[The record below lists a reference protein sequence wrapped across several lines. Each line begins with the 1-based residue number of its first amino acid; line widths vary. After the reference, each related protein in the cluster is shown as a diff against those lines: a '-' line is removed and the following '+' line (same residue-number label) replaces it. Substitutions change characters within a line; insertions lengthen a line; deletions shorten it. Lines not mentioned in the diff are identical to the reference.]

1 VNEAT
6 VVVRSTKNKDVLS
19 VVRDV
24 LARLDWHAIV
34 PSDSKVVI
42 KVNLCS
48 PLLEHIAT
56 ADTSPELIEATCIL
70 LRERT
75 PNVAIVE
82 AHSYRYPAEKAF
94 ENTGMYALGERLGV
108 SVVNLSKERCRDVGN
123 PLLGPL
129 PEILLD
135 ADVFITMPVLKT
147 HALTYFT
154 GAIKNQWG
162 CIPRHDRI
170 ALHHSLDTL
179 LVDLN
184 RILKPRLCIM
194 DGIIGVEGRGPTN
207 GKPRRLDLVLGSR
220 DPVALDATAMR
231 LVGLDPSKC
240 RHVVLAFEAGEGMF
254 HENEITV
261 DSDVECDWADFE
273 PARLDWAVAWMNRL
287 TKYAWFRE
295 HVLGVDAIFYPTKR
309 LVGFLRNVG
318 IVR

>member
-1 VNEAT
+1 M
-6 VVVRSTKNKDVLS
+6 RSTKGKDLTS
-19 VVRDV
+19 VVSQV
-24 LARLDWHAIV
+24 FERLDWHSAIF
-34 PSDSKVVI
+34 KGARVVVKI
-42 KVNLCS
+42 NLCS
-48 PLLEHIAT
+48 PRTEDIAS
-56 ADTSPELIEATCIL
+56 ADTSPELVEAVCQVL
-70 LRERT
+70 LERT
-75 PNVAIVE
+75 SEIAIVE
-82 AHSYRYPAEKAF
+82 AHSYRFPAEMAF
-94 ENTGMYALGERLGV
+94 KNAGIYAIGERLGV
-108 SVVNLSKERCRDVGN
+108 GVVNLSQESCRDVGH

-129 PEILLD
+129 PGIILD
-135 ADVFITMPVLKT
+135 ADVFITLPVLKT

-184 RILKPRLCIM
+184 RILKPRLCVM

-254 HENEITV
+254 HENNIAI
-261 DSDVECDWADFE
+261 DSNVQRDWADFE
-273 PARLDWAVAWMNRL
+273 PPTLDWAVDWMNRL
-287 TKYAWFRE
+287 TKYAWFRN
-295 HVLGVDAIFYPTKR
+295 HILGVDAIFYPTKR
-309 LVGFLRNVG
+309 LVGFLRNLG